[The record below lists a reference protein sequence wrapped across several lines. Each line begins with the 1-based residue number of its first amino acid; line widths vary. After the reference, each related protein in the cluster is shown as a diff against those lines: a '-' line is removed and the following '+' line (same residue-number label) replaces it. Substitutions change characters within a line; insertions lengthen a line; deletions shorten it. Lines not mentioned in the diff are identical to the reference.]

1 MDNLRLIL
9 IVVAL
14 LAILALLIHGF
25 WINKKERSSLFNK
38 NNKKSQ
44 YNKEHRIILQEE
56 HQTTDIISDKIVADS
71 SDAAEIE
78 STIKQNEQ
86 ALLPEEE
93 LKEPEPI
100 QCDLFADLNDSDD
113 INNADPRSDAN
124 VPSQHQEQDV
134 LVLHV
139 TGINGD
145 KLAGDKL
152 LNSILQ
158 AGFQY
163 GEMQIFHR
171 HVDPAGNG
179 SVLFSLANMVKPGY
193 LDPEVMPNMST
204 PGISLFMMIPAFGD
218 NQQNFKMMLQSAQRI
233 ADDVNGLVLDDEH
246 HMITPQKI
254 ASYRERIKKVTGK

>member
-14 LAILALLIHGF
+14 LAIFALLIHGI

-38 NNKKSQ
+38 NNKKFQ
-44 YNKEHRIILQEE
+44 HNKEHHLVLQEE
-56 HQTTDIISDKIVADS
+56 NQTANTGMDTIVTDTTLIQS
-71 SDAAEIE
+71 S
-78 STIKQNEQ
+78 IKQDDQ
-86 ALLPEEE
+86 ISIPLEEI
-93 LKEPEPI
+93 KQPEPI
-100 QCDLFADLNDSDD
+100 QCDLFADFNDSDD
-113 INNADPRSDAN
+113 ISNSAELISDAN
-124 VPSQHQEQDV
+124 ALSNKQEQMDV

-145 KLAGDKL
+145 KLAGNSL

-179 SVLFSLANMVKPGY
+179 PVLFSLANMVKPGY
-193 LDPEVMPNMST
+193 LNPEVMPNMTT
-204 PGISLFMMIPAFGD
+204 PGISLFMMTPTFGD
-218 NQQNFKMMLQSAQRI
+218 NQQNFKMMLQSAQQI
-233 ADDVNGLVLDDEH
+233 ADDVNGIVLDDEH

-254 ASYRERIKKVTGK
+254 ASYRERIKKITGK